1 MRPENEIR
9 LKLFLNREG
18 GYVLYPP
25 FYFNHLIGNNLF
37 FSCLSL
43 PNMPFPGAKLSSQKT
58 PRNVCPSSGPKIPA
72 NEENGDFASPFSSL
86 PPFPGAKLSSQKTPR
101 NVCPSSGPKIP
112 ADEENGDFASYFVPL
127 FNNSANFFC
136 NSSPLMF
143 LATIFPVGSI
153 R

>member
-72 NEENGDFASPFSSL
+72 
-86 PPFPGAKLSSQKTPR
+86 
-101 NVCPSSGPKIP
+101 
-112 ADEENGDFASYFVPL
+112 DEENGDFASYFVPL